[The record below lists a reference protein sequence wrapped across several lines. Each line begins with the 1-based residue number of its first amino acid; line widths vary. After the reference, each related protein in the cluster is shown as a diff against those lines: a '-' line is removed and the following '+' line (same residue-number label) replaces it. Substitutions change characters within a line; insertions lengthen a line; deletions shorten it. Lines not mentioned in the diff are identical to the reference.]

1 MFGEEAVIRGLWPRT
16 WRGWSAYALGLGTF
30 IVLNVL
36 VVLGS
41 DLALKLLITLVGMLA
56 GGAVASAIIYPF
68 RARFAASGSWRMA
81 GIFLGLALVFGI
93 IFGGSALTGV
103 PAFPTAE
110 SGAAGTLIYGLAF
123 GFGVSISARL
133 GLSGTSEWRRESE
146 GPELRVLA
154 VVLGTVAGLF
164 ALLFALYLLI
174 EYVAVPLIQ
183 YLAA

>member
-1 MFGEEAVIRGLWPRT
+1 M
-16 WRGWSAYALGLGTF
+16 GWSVYALGLGTI

-56 GGAVASAIIYPF
+56 GAAVAFAITFPF
-68 RARFAASGSWRMA
+68 RDTFAVSGVWRIA
-81 GIFLGLALVFGI
+81 ANFLGLALVFGI
-93 IFGGSALTGV
+93 IFGGAALAGV

-110 SGAAGTLIYGLAF
+110 SGNTGTLIYGLAF
-123 GFGVSISARL
+123 GFGVSVPAGL
-133 GLSGTSEWRRESE
+133 GLSGTPEWRRDAR
-146 GPELRVLA
+146 GAELRVLA

-174 EYVAVPLIQ
+174 EYVAVPLIRT
-183 YLAA
+183 LAA

>member
-1 MFGEEAVIRGLWPRT
+1 MTRGLWPRT
-16 WRGWSAYALGLGTF
+16 WRGWSAYALSLGTL

-41 DLALKLLITLVGMLA
+41 DLALKLLITLVGMLV
-56 GGAVASAIIYPF
+56 GAVVAYAITYPF
-68 RARFAASGSWRMA
+68 RNMFAVSGVWRIA
-81 GIFLGLALVFGI
+81 GNFVSLALVFGI
-93 IFGGSALTGV
+93 IFGGSALIGI

-110 SGAAGTLIYGLAF
+110 SGNAGTLIYGLTF
-123 GFGVSISARL
+123 GFGVSVPAAL
-133 GLSGTSEWRRESE
+133 GLSRTPEWRRDSR
-146 GPELRVLA
+146 GAELRVLA

-174 EYVAVPLIQ
+174 EYVAVPLIR